1 MVNTSK
7 IYLNSFNPLSI
18 NKNGMRA
25 IKIFNLPKYVDGS
38 CRREPDF
45 ENEFP
50 CITGLCRPGF
60 AEKLNKED
68 VIIYVTNKKGIGS
81 RKVVAILEVIRTF
94 KNHRQAADWYI
105 NENKKIPNN
114 LMVKETT
121 PFDLNKTH
129 QIHGINEILNDSNLL
144 KKWNLLYKLRSRKK
158 EKVVQCEILYEEL
171 NIPISLDESKFKR
184 KLTAQNPPI
193 IDDEDWYTIKKLIN
207 I

>member
-1 MVNTSK
+1 MK
-7 IYLNSFNPLSI
+7 RQKKYLNSFYPLYCNSKGI
-18 NKNGMRA
+18 EA
-25 IKIFNLPKYVDGS
+25 IKMFSLPKYIDGS

-60 AEKLNKED
+60 AEKLNIED

-94 KNHRQAADWYI
+94 ENHRQAADWYI

-129 QIHGINEILNDSNLL
+129 QIHGINKIFNDTNLL
-144 KKWNLLYKLRSRKK
+144 KKWNLLYKSRSRKK

-171 NIPISLDESKFKR
+171 NTPISLDESKFKR

-193 IDDEDWYTIKKLIN
+193 IDDEDWDTIKKLIN